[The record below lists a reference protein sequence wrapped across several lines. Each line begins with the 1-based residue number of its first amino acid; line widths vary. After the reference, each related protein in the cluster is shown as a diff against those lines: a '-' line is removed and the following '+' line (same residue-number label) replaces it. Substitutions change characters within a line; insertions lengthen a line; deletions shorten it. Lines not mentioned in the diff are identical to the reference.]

1 MVTNPTTQG
10 GKTSTSTN
18 EMILGP
24 PMWLWWA
31 SLTPTWTISPSKG
44 PCNFC
49 DIRQVKRYL
58 AMSHG
63 LSTWPKRFSWAKR
76 RPSLICPN
84 QWVDLYF
91 QQFKQSSWSSLLTRS
106 QSAGHYFSRPLNG
119 LLDFLDYLV
128 TCKLRP
134 SSKGLN
140 MRKETFNF
148 RFPIQPLLNPR
159 LLSRLELDRA
169 SLRDLRSRIGFPI
182 IQKPFPKTNLASQ
195 K

>member
-91 QQFKQSSWSSLLTRS
+91 QQFKQSSWSSLLTEVRV
-106 QSAGHYFSRPLNG
+106 
-119 LLDFLDYLV
+119 LV
-128 TCKLRP
+128 TISVGHLMACWISSTILLLASCDQARRVWTWEKRP
-134 SSKGLN
+134 SISDSQ
-140 MRKETFNF
+140 FNHF
-148 RFPIQPLLNPR
+148 
-159 LLSRLELDRA
+159 STHDY
-169 SLRDLRSRIGFPI
+169 SHV
-182 IQKPFPKTNLASQ
+182 
-195 K
+195 